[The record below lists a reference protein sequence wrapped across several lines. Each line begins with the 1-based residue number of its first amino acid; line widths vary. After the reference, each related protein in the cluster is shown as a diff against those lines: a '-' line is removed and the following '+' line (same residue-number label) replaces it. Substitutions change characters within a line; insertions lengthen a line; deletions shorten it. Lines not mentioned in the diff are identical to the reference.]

1 MTDMQK
7 KIFFFLIFKQIF
19 EHAHNTSHVD
29 IPALFSLSAG
39 LTWIGRFI
47 CEKKLQ
53 ESSKILLHDILRKNK
68 L

>member
-1 MTDMQK
+1 MTDMQE
-7 KIFFFLIFKQIF
+7 KIFFFFIFKQIF

-47 CEKKLQ
+47 CEKK
-53 ESSKILLHDILRKNK
+53 ITGIVKNTPT
-68 L
+68 